1 VTILLAA
8 KNMPV
13 QMLPLSGKEDI
24 SVLATKYGFILN
36 FDEIFVCAGKYKME
50 AMAVIFAK
58 LLTD

>member
-1 VTILLAA
+1 
-8 KNMPV
+8 MPV

-36 FDEIFVCAGKYKME
+36 FDEIFVCAGKYKIE